1 MNIYNNDLLQTD
13 SIQNYLNSRVE
24 RKSGYIQKGNKISN
38 TIMQTNIGDDSDTVI
53 YNKGMW
59 RFYL

>member
-53 YNKGMW
+53 YNEGM
-59 RFYL
+59 

>member
-24 RKSGYIQKGNKISN
+24 RKSGYIQKGNNISN

-53 YNKGMW
+53 YNNEGM
-59 RFYL
+59 

>member
-24 RKSGYIQKGNKISN
+24 RKSGYIQKGNNISN
-38 TIMQTNIGDDSDTVI
+38 TIMQTNFGDDSDTVI
-53 YNKGMW
+53 YNNEGM
-59 RFYL
+59 

>member
-24 RKSGYIQKGNKISN
+24 KKSGYIQKGNNISN

-53 YNKGMW
+53 YNEGM
-59 RFYL
+59 